1 MSRITFGII
10 PAILIILLSV
20 FFYLSPQFIGQKAAN
35 GKEAVKDMINKRI
48 ANLGN
53 FIARATF
60 VTDAII
66 ENDEAKLSEI
76 IIAIKQ
82 DEPEILAVN
91 FTNSDKKVIASS
103 DASLLGTNYA
113 PVNPENSSRI
123 IEKSG
128 IYEGAFSINLG
139 AKSIGN
145 LFIQMKPRIPEIKVA
160 TSSNPVILIV
170 GIVIAIIVLIVMT
183 AMASGLESHLV
194 EEINLRQ
201 EEVFQPKIDGLK
213 KEQTEAQ
220 KILDEMNKKIAEG
233 ENKIRKLESEYTAK
247 KKEYESSPIM
257 QSVEKLR
264 ETEAELVKRLE
275 VLKNEESRLSN
286 EVNLLAQKRE
296 EIMTALDAE
305 KKEEA
310 RLREKLDL
318 IKKKILHLESPA

>member
-1 MSRITFGII
+1 MSRITFGLI
-10 PAILIILLSV
+10 PAILIIILSV
-20 FFYLSPQFIGQKAAN
+20 FFYLSPQFIGQKPTN
-35 GKEAVKDMINKRI
+35 GKEAVSELVNKRI
-48 ANLGN
+48 ANIGN

-60 VTDAII
+60 VTDAIL

-91 FTNSDKKVIASS
+91 FTNADKKIIASS

-113 PVNPENSSRI
+113 PLNPGGSNKI
-123 IEKSG
+123 VEKSG
-128 IYEGAFSINLG
+128 VYEGGFSINLG
-139 AKSIGN
+139 AKSIGT
-145 LFIQMKPRIPEIKVA
+145 LYIQLKPRIPEIKVA
-160 TSSNPVILIV
+160 TSSSPIILV
-170 GIVIAIIVLIVMT
+170 AGIALAIIVFIIMAV
-183 AMASGLESHLV
+183 MASGLESRMV

-201 EEVFQPKIDGLK
+201 EEVFQPKIDELK

-220 KILDEMNKKIAEG
+220 KILDEINKKIAEG
-233 ENKIRKLESEYTAK
+233 ENKIKKLESEYAAK
-247 KKEYESSPIM
+247 KKEYESSPIT

-275 VLKNEESRLSN
+275 VLKNEENRLNN
-286 EVNLLAQKRE
+286 EVNLLTHKRE
-296 EIMTALDAE
+296 EIMNALEAE